1 MDSSQPKLSH
11 CFFQYFFDDKVPNGY
26 QPILQVLQ
34 IRPLQ
39 GQNQLRARL
48 SDGIFA
54 YAGCVVTNLIS
65 ARFQADQLSTNNGII
80 QVTKWKRTFTS
91 GKIVFNMLDYNL
103 ISLEFPVIG
112 NPQAH
117 SGNPEEYRNYMQN
130 QSDFLQHTPTKTEP
144 ENAWGTSSAKR
155 GRNNSSPERQPLTKR
170 QPNASAMPGIVPIG
184 LITPY
189 CNKWRICGIVSS
201 KDPQIKEFTNAKGKF
216 RVFGFVL
223 TDQSSSSIRISAF
236 SEVADKYFP
245 MLENGQAYYVS
256 GGARAGSVKAAN
268 KQFNN
273 TGHDYEIVLDRDSEI
288 VYCNDKFEP
297 PKLRLKP
304 VHLVNIPQHAN
315 ECVDVQA
322 VVERVGE
329 PTQVMSRKD
338 QRLLDKREV
347 FLVDKS
353 GTEICLTLW
362 NEMVQSFEVEPGKVI
377 GIKGAVV
384 REFNGGFSL
393 SNTTGTQIIE
403 DPEGDFTRQLYQW
416 YRDQKPLQEI
426 KSLTIK
432 TDFATVIERDLRLIG
447 PLLQH
452 GIDRDSEKGQYL
464 YIKGMVNAVKTE
476 QAIYQACPVKGCR
489 KKLQM
494 EGNQYR
500 CEKCNQTF
508 DNYSNILMLQLEV
521 ADFTGTVW
529 MTMFDELATSLLETS
544 ADELAQL
551 QRDDHYRFD
560 AIFNKIRFHDFVF
573 RIRAKYEIYNL
584 SFL

>member
-1 MDSSQPKLSH
+1 
-11 CFFQYFFDDKVPNGY
+11 
-26 QPILQVLQ
+26 
-34 IRPLQ
+34 
-39 GQNQLRARL
+39 
-48 SDGIFA
+48 
-54 YAGCVVTNLIS
+54 
-65 ARFQADQLSTNNGII
+65 
-80 QVTKWKRTFTS
+80 
-91 GKIVFNMLDYNL
+91 MLDYNL

-464 YIKGMVNAVKTE
+464 YIKGM
-476 QAIYQACPVKGCR
+476 ACPVKGCR

-551 QRDDHYRFD
+551 QRDDDQENLKLSVFD
-560 AIFNKIRFHDFVF
+560 VKPVQYEKLKTIYSNALKNLPIEEEMSHVVDDDF
-573 RIRAKYEIYNL
+573 
-584 SFL
+584 